1 VTRAR
6 DLGIRIGAL
15 EPGPHDAI
23 TDVPGVRVGQT
34 TVVDGDHVRTGV
46 TVVVPHDGNVW
57 SDPVYAAYHRLNGNG
72 EMTGLPWLEEVGLL
86 HSPVAITNTHSVGV
100 VRDAMVAIEVAE
112 LPDGVEAWALP
123 VVAETWDGALNDVD
137 GFHVTAEHAKAAY
150 AEAAGGPVA
159 EGAVGGGTGMIC
171 HDFKGGI
178 GTSSRVAGDYTV
190 GVLVQ
195 ANHGRRERLS
205 VDGVPV
211 GLEIGVDVVPGTD
224 GPVKSTPL
232 PPGSG
237 SIIVVVATDAPL
249 LPLQC
254 RRLAQ
259 RATFGIART
268 GGVGENSSGDLVIA
282 FATGNRGF
290 ARIDVGDDAPAV
302 ADVRT
307 LRNAA
312 MNPLFDA
319 VIEATEEA
327 ILNAMLAAPTMTARG
342 TTAHA
347 LPHDMLVAAM
357 EKYGRP
363 AAGGLD

>member
-6 DLGIRIGAL
+6 DLGILIGTL
-15 EPGPHDAI
+15 EPGESNAI
-23 TDVPGVRVGQT
+23 TDVAGVRVGHT
-34 TVVDGDHVRTGV
+34 TVIEGDDVRTGV

-72 EMTGLPWLEEVGLL
+72 EMTGLPWLDEVGLL

-100 VRDAMVAIEVAE
+100 VRDAMVALEVQDKTGP
-112 LPDGVEAWALP
+112 PDGVDAWALP
-123 VVAETWDGALNDVD
+123 VVAETWDGTLNDVD

-150 AEAAGGPVA
+150 AAASAGPVV
-159 EGAVGGGTGMIC
+159 EGSVGGGTGMVC

-178 GTSSRVAGDYTV
+178 GTASRRAGQGNDQYTV

-195 ANHGRRERLS
+195 ANHGRRERFS
-205 VDGVPV
+205 VNGVPV
-211 GLEIGVDVVPGTD
+211 GLEIGLDVVPGTD
-224 GPVKSTPL
+224 AL

-237 SIIVVVATDAPL
+237 SIIGVVATDAPL

-259 RATFGIART
+259 RASFGVART
-268 GGVGENSSGDLVIA
+268 GGVGENSSGDLFIA
-282 FATGNRGF
+282 FATGNRGM
-290 ARIDVGDDAPAV
+290 ARLDDDAPAV

-307 LRNAA
+307 LANAA

-327 ILNAMLAAPTMTARG
+327 ILNAILASPTMTARG
-342 TTAHA
+342 RTAYE
-347 LPHDMLVAAM
+347 LPHDLLLATLAT
-357 EKYGRP
+357 YGRP
-363 AAGGLD
+363 ARRP